1 MRIIEI
7 NTENTHQVNQ
17 FLDLPFNIYAKT
29 PEWVPPLSIDARR
42 MLDRKHH
49 PYYQHS
55 QAAFFMVID
64 EGNEPVGRI
73 AVLDNRHYNEYNQAS
88 TAFFYLFECENN
100 PDASL
105 QLFEAAFHWA
115 RERNLNRITGPRGF
129 SALDGLGMLVKGF
142 EYRPA
147 FGLLYNLA
155 YYPAL
160 VEAAGF
166 EADGELVSGYLN
178 RSMQFPERI
187 HQVARLLQE
196 RRGLHVAHFASR
208 SNLRHFV
215 PKLKEL
221 YNGAL
226 GVGDG
231 NIPLTD
237 EEVDALA
244 SQMIWFADPRLIKI
258 VYKGQQPVGFL
269 LAYPDISAALQRSH
283 GRIFPFGWIGLLLE
297 LKRTKWI
304 NINGAGMLEGFRGV
318 GGTALLFSEM
328 YKSVI
333 ENRYEHADIVQ
344 IGVENDKMQREMRK
358 LGIEFYK
365 VHRVYSRSI

>member
-1 MRIIEI
+1 
-7 NTENTHQVNQ
+7 
-17 FLDLPFNIYAKT
+17 
-29 PEWVPPLSIDARR
+29 
-42 MLDRKHH
+42 
-49 PYYQHS
+49 
-55 QAAFFMVID
+55 
-64 EGNEPVGRI
+64 
-73 AVLDNRHYNEYNQAS
+73 
-88 TAFFYLFECENN
+88 
-100 PDASL
+100 
-105 QLFEAAFHWA
+105 
-115 RERNLNRITGPRGF
+115 
-129 SALDGLGMLVKGF
+129 
-142 EYRPA
+142 
-147 FGLLYNLA
+147 
-155 YYPAL
+155 
-160 VEAAGF
+160 
-166 EADGELVSGYLN
+166 
-178 RSMQFPERI
+178 
-187 HQVARLLQE
+187 
-196 RRGLHVAHFASR
+196 
-208 SNLRHFV
+208 
-215 PKLKEL
+215 
-221 YNGAL
+221 L